1 MLWRGGFGS
10 VVGEGEEKG
19 EEVSEP
25 RVDRAVA
32 VSPGSRAGGTLAH
45 GTLHG
50 HVARLRCATG
60 ASMAAWPRL
69 ASPRLASP
77 RLALSRMVCVS
88 LGGVAWWHALLR
100 CWSWAWEGGNET
112 HIVVEQN
119 HFVCQHSAQLRSG
132 LTKPSEEARR
142 KGP

>member
-1 MLWRGGFGS
+1 VLWRGGFGS

-32 VSPGSRAGGTLAH
+32 VSPGSRAGGTWAH

-77 RLALSRMVCVS
+77 RLVAHGVRV
-88 LGGVAWWHALLR
+88 LGWRGIVACPAAVLVL
-100 CWSWAWEGGNET
+100 
-112 HIVVEQN
+112 
-119 HFVCQHSAQLRSG
+119 G
-132 LTKPSEEARR
+132 LGRR
-142 KGP
+142 KRDSYCG